1 MLILSSL
8 QVLVSSDLVVGLSS
22 SSRNLEVSLMY
33 DAISWFRDV
42 SLVLMN
48 GSCAS
53 FNVPFLIFPR
63 VSGKFKG
70 LSKVI
75 GKLQEGWS
83 RRVKFMTS
91 ISKDF
96 MMAFISKSIFKTH
109 MASEENPRV
118 EVIIDSGRITVPD
131 FMVANL
137 IASRG
142 RVRKP
147 GFLWYEKPLL

>member
-1 MLILSSL
+1 
-8 QVLVSSDLVVGLSS
+8 
-22 SSRNLEVSLMY
+22 
-33 DAISWFRDV
+33 
-42 SLVLMN
+42 
-48 GSCAS
+48 
-53 FNVPFLIFPR
+53 
-63 VSGKFKG
+63 
-70 LSKVI
+70 
-75 GKLQEGWS
+75 
-83 RRVKFMTS
+83 MTS

-96 MMAFISKSIFKTH
+96 RMAFISKSISKTH

-118 EVIIDSGRITVPD
+118 EVTIDSGRITVPD